1 MSNGILLFIMYAGL
15 FHSEVNAL
23 PTEWDV
29 IPSACV
35 VDRPGDFC
43 RLEFEIITTAGE
55 RASLSLPACLYLEKE
70 LIQCWEQLPEHIT
83 ASVEIKET
91 NTLLLV
97 DKNKEVLLEKKL
109 EVKSIHP
116 VRQRRRV
123 RSPWSMF

>member
-1 MSNGILLFIMYAGL
+1 MYAGL
-15 FHSEVNAL
+15 FHGEVSAL
-23 PTEWDV
+23 PTEWNV

-43 RLEFEIITTAGE
+43 RLEFEIITTPKELAIP
-55 RASLSLPACLYLEKE
+55 SLPACLYLEKK

-83 ASVEIKET
+83 TSVEIKET
-91 NTLLLV
+91 STLLLV
-97 DKNKEVLLEKKL
+97 DNNKDVLFEKKL